1 MEYRHNIRRI
11 IRKEKYENWV
21 LESSLNDSE
30 CIYDYVWIFFDGND
44 CEVFLFYEND
54 ELIKSEDYILILEGI
69 YHDVGI
75 TENDEIKCDLKLV
88 KIPSDIQN
96 DDSKID
102 LYIQNIIR
110 GNIEKYSK

>member
-1 MEYRHNIRRI
+1 M
-11 IRKEKYENWV
+11 
-21 LESSLNDSE
+21 
-30 CIYDYVWIFFDGND
+30 
-44 CEVFLFYEND
+44 
-54 ELIKSEDYILILEGI
+54 ILEGI

-75 TENDEIKCDLKLV
+75 TESDEIKSDLKLV

-102 LYIQNIIR
+102 LYMQNIIG

>member
-1 MEYRHNIRRI
+1 MEYRHDIRRI
-11 IRKEKYENWV
+11 IRKERYENWV
-21 LESSLNDSE
+21 LESSINDNE

-44 CEVFLFYEND
+44 SEVFLFYEND
-54 ELIKSEDYILILEGI
+54 ELIKSEDYVLILEGI

-75 TENDEIKCDLKLV
+75 TESDEITSDLKLV

-102 LYIQNIIR
+102 LYMQNIIG